1 MKNHNHAPSCKQML
15 GNLSEF
21 IDGDLQAEL
30 CSEIEEHLKNCKN
43 CRIVVDTLKKTVELY
58 EKCASEETNLPNDVR
73 ERLFKKL
80 ALDDL
85 KKHQES
91 S

>member
-1 MKNHNHAPSCKQML
+1 MINHTYTSSCKQML
-15 GNLSEF
+15 GNLSDF

-58 EKCASEETNLPNDVR
+58 ERCASDETNLPDDIR

-80 ALDDL
+80 ALNEWMD
-85 KKHQES
+85 HQDPS
-91 S
+91 

>member
-43 CRIVVDTLKKTVELY
+43 
-58 EKCASEETNLPNDVR
+58 
-73 ERLFKKL
+73 
-80 ALDDL
+80 
-85 KKHQES
+85 
-91 S
+91 